1 MSQTQAPHPP
11 LSGMQLV
18 VGTIAVS
25 LAVFMNVLDT
35 SIANVA
41 IPTISGDLGVSSDQG
56 TWVITSFAVANAI
69 SVPLTGW
76 LTERIGQVRLFLA
89 SIVLFVISSWLCGL
103 APSLPFLLA
112 SRVLQG
118 AVAGPMIPLSQT
130 LLLASY
136 PRSKS
141 SMALALWGMTTLVA
155 PVLGPILGGWIS
167 DNYSWPW
174 IFYVNIPV
182 GIVAAIATWAIFR
195 KRDSEVKRAPIDG
208 VGLMLLVLWVGSL
221 QIMLDKGKDLDWFN
235 STTIIVLA
243 LVAIVTFAFF
253 VVWELTDKHPVV
265 DLSLFQR
272 RNFTGGTV
280 ALSVGYGLYFG
291 NLVLL
296 PLWLQTHIGYTATQ
310 AGLVMA
316 PVGIFAILLSP
327 LTGKYMPKTDPR
339 YIATAAF
346 TVFALCFYLRSQYTT
361 GVDTFALMV
370 PTFIQGIGMAG
381 FFIPLVSITLSGLP
395 PHRIAAA
402 SGLSNFVRI
411 MCGGIGTSIFQTAW
425 DHRTILHHAQL
436 AEQTGQFSPVFGQ
449 SIAQMRALGMS
460 EAQSYGMVNHLM
472 TQQAAQLGVNDLFYL
487 SAAIFIALIALIWIT
502 KPERGSGSD
511 AGAAASAAH

>member
-1 MSQTQAPHPP
+1 LQ
-11 LSGMQLV
+11 GGQLV
-18 VGTIAVS
+18 IGTIAVS

-76 LTERIGQVRLFLA
+76 LTDRIGQVRLFLA
-89 SIVLFVISSWLCGL
+89 SIILFVISSWMCGL
-103 APSLPFLLA
+103 SPTLPFLLA

-118 AVAGPMIPLSQT
+118 AVAGPMIPLSQS

-136 PRSKS
+136 PRAKAP
-141 SMALALWGMTTLVA
+141 MALALWSMTTLIA
-155 PVLGPILGGWIS
+155 PVAGPILGGWIS

-182 GIVAAIATWAIFR
+182 GIAAAIATWSIYR
-195 KRDSEVKRAPIDG
+195 TRESTVRRAPIDG
-208 VGLMLLVLWVGSL
+208 VGLALLVLWVGSL
-221 QIMLDKGKDLDWFN
+221 QIMLDKGKDLDWFA

-243 LVAIVTFAFF
+243 LIAIISFAFF
-253 VVWELTDKHPVV
+253 VIWELTAEHPVV
-265 DLSLFQR
+265 DLSLFR
-272 RNFTGGTV
+272 MRNFTGGTI

-296 PLWLQTHIGYTATQ
+296 PLWLQTQIGYTATD

-316 PVGIFAILLSP
+316 PVGLFAILLSP
-327 LTGKYMPKTDPR
+327 LTGKFLPRTDPR

-346 TVFALCFYLRSQYTT
+346 LIFALCFWMRSRYTT
-361 GVDTFALMV
+361 GVDEWSLML
-370 PTFIQGIGMAG
+370 PTFVQGIAMAG

-395 PHRIAAA
+395 GHRIPAA

-425 DHRTILHHAQL
+425 DHRNNFHHAQL
-436 AEQTGQFSPVFGQ
+436 VEQTNPYNPTFNQAVT
-449 SIAQMRALGMS
+449 QMNNLGLTRDQAHGLINNM
-460 EAQSYGMVNHLM
+460 A
-472 TQQAAQLGVNDLFYL
+472 TQQAAQLGVNDLFYI
-487 SAAIFIALIALIWIT
+487 SAAIFVLLIALIWIT
-502 KPERGSGSD
+502 KPERAGGGD